1 MRRPERAASLG
12 VQRLSPGAAANEGRA
27 EMISDWGVI
36 SDAEF
41 QRSQEQL
48 LG

>member
-1 MRRPERAASLG
+1 
-12 VQRLSPGAAANEGRA
+12 VQRLSRGAAANEGRA
-27 EMISDWGVI
+27 EMIGGWGEI

-41 QRSQEQL
+41 QRSKEQL